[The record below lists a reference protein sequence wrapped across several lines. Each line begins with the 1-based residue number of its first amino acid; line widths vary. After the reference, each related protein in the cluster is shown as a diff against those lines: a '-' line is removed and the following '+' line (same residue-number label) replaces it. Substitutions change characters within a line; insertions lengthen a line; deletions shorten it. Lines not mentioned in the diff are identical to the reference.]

1 MTMTHEQAAAIF
13 RATGKYPPDYGPPQ
27 AQQALLPTASPVTL
41 PSASASANCKR
52 KWVSLVDTTG
62 NVLRDVPLPRP
73 RSIQHQL
80 TAARPKMP
88 YAAVMN
94 RKGINREAAA
104 HFLER
109 LDWMVSH
116 LHFAPE
122 HNDGCMHGGLVNVR
136 ARGQRHRASRHAPQ
150 LLAGSRSGL
159 YAALHTI
166 SLPCGESAL
175 ENF

>member
-1 MTMTHEQAAAIF
+1 MTKHVIVCSRMSKLRPSSVQPASTHQG
-13 RATGKYPPDYGPPQ
+13 TGRRSRLYYPR
-27 AQQALLPTASPVTL
+27 ASPVTL

-109 LDWMVSH
+109 RVC
-116 LHFAPE
+116 APCYANATVDVGE
-122 HNDGCMHGGLVNVR
+122 SSSAFGRPRYGAGPSGLV
-136 ARGQRHRASRHAPQ
+136 
-150 LLAGSRSGL
+150 L
-159 YAALHTI
+159 
-166 SLPCGESAL
+166 
-175 ENF
+175 